1 MKRRRRRQLGA
12 TARQRAWLN
21 SARWTEASKV
31 GAKRSLALRRHMPRC
46 GARKKGGG
54 VCRNLPVP
62 DRKRCRLHSGLPN
75 QLGDCWHVVQLPD
88 PITQPEKYAK
98 KVAEIRRRRQQQRAR
113 VAKMTPEELSRYR
126 AWHAARKPGSAA
138 ARARKRQDREAAKLF
153 AKPSPRPINP
163 EITRLEA
170 ELAAIRTTNER
181 LKAEIAE
188 MADEG
193 VFS

>member
-1 MKRRRRRQLGA
+1 MKRRRRRQRGA

-21 SARWTEASKV
+21 SARWAEASKV

-75 QLGDCWHVVQLPD
+75 QLGDSWHVVQYPD
-88 PITQPEKYAK
+88 PITQPERYAK
-98 KVAEIRRRRQQQRAR
+98 KVAEIRRRRQQQRER
-113 VAKMTPEELSRYR
+113 VAKMTSEELSRYR

-153 AKPSPRPINP
+153 EKPSPQLVNP
-163 EITRLEA
+163 EIARLEA
-170 ELAAIRTTNER
+170 VLDELRRRCAQLE
-181 LKAEIAE
+181 AET
-188 MADEG
+188 ADEG
-193 VFS
+193 VFG

>member
-1 MKRRRRRQLGA
+1 
-12 TARQRAWLN
+12 
-21 SARWTEASKV
+21 
-31 GAKRSLALRRHMPRC
+31 
-46 GARKKGGG
+46 
-54 VCRNLPVP
+54 
-62 DRKRCRLHSGLPN
+62 
-75 QLGDCWHVVQLPD
+75 VVQLPD

-153 AKPSPRPINP
+153 AKPSPQPVNP

-170 ELAAIRTTNER
+170 ELAAIRTINER